1 LVQVIASP
9 NSPALRNPQYVE
21 CSYTPG
27 KLNMLSIARNGALAM
42 ALVDSV
48 SDHPRRII
56 VIHADGSRTT
66 MSLPPTEMLTQ
77 NFRNYERRNG
87 KPVFQDVFF
96 KNVQLAEDGT
106 PFATVESHFSGA
118 FSGSESAVFRWD
130 GTAWHQVPPYQ
141 AMSHWR
147 GAATMVNTEIAAA
160 DTPDTVAFNA
170 LYGRRAIPDL
180 GRAEDPQYLLDQ
192 TGLLIN
198 NRITP
203 LGIGTAT
210 AMHGTTVVGF
220 RGGLNVFRS
229 PDCVH
234 QRMTVAMAWTN
245 GQPTTL
251 GRGVAYGVNVHKQMV
266 GDNEETLG
274 GIGRPVLWSGGH
286 TFELDSRI
294 GSAFAIS
301 DDGVIVGQVDN
312 SAFLA
317 DAHHPSDAVVL
328 LDRQI
333 RDHGWHIIA
342 AYGISASGRIL
353 AVGTRRGA
361 SAQVLVLNPI
371 ASTR

>member
-1 LVQVIASP
+1 VHVIASP

-21 CSYTPG
+21 CSYTPE
-27 KLNMLSIARNGALAM
+27 KLNMLSIARNGAVAM
-42 ALVDSV
+42 ARVDND

-56 VIHADGSRTT
+56 VIHADGSRASI
-66 MSLPPTEMLTQ
+66 SLPPTEMLTQ
-77 NFRNYERRNG
+77 NFHEYERRSG

-96 KNVQLAEDGT
+96 KNVRLAEDGT
-106 PFATVESHFSGA
+106 PFATVASHFSGA
-118 FSGSESAVFRWD
+118 FSGTESAVFRWE
-130 GTAWHQVPPYQ
+130 GAAWHQIPPYQ
-141 AMSHWR
+141 EMSHGNR
-147 GAATMVNTEIAAA
+147 AATMVNTEIAAA
-160 DTPDTVAFNA
+160 DTRDAVAFNT
-170 LYGRRAIPDL
+170 LYGRRVIPDL
-180 GRAEDPQYLLDQ
+180 GHSEDPRYLLDQ

-198 NRITP
+198 NRITS
-203 LGIGTAT
+203 LGVGTAT

-266 GDNEETLG
+266 GDNEATLG

-301 DDGVIVGQVDN
+301 DDGLSSAKWTIRHSLPMHTVPATPWSCSTVRSEIMVG
-312 SAFLA
+312 
-317 DAHHPSDAVVL
+317 
-328 LDRQI
+328 
-333 RDHGWHIIA
+333 
-342 AYGISASGRIL
+342 IL
-353 AVGTRRGA
+353 SRRTG
-361 SAQVLVLNPI
+361 
-371 ASTR
+371 